1 MWRVGGSGEGRVV
14 GRANEEEDGLETRR
28 NPQALPAYASYRG
41 MLLPLFSILL
51 TTPSPG
57 AKDLSQCWAQARRL
71 QWKSLGVY
79 ELPDF
84 KKITQESTVS
94 ALRGH

>member
-1 MWRVGGSGEGRVV
+1 MGRVRGSGEGRVV
-14 GRANEEEDGLETRR
+14 GRADEEEDGLETRSSPR
-28 NPQALPAYASYRG
+28 ALPACASYRG
-41 MLLPLFSILL
+41 MLLPRFSILL

-79 ELPDF
+79 KLPAL
-84 KKITQESTVS
+84 KKITQESTIS
-94 ALRGH
+94 ALRGL